1 VDEIR
6 TAVSGDDERA
16 SDVRR
21 YERAHKNRAGV
32 ISAVERDL
40 ANA

>member
-1 VDEIR
+1 MDEIR
-6 TAVSGDDERA
+6 TAVNGDDERA